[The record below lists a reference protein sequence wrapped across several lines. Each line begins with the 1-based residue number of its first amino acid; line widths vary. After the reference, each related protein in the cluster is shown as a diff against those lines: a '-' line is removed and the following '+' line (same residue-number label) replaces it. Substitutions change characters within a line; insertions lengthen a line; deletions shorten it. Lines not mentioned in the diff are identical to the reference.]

1 MNTDTLSALTAYEK
15 ALKAFEKFRD
25 EEEDLIAEIDAD
37 IIEAQMKI
45 RAFNQRTERVFR
57 ALEDAAQKL
66 QAQLPPAEGDDWA
79 RLREALVS
87 CRLDLDEIDDRLG
100 SAFSSA
106 PSLDEIEEIGAGPL
120 PDSLDAPSTADLRE
134 VFHVL
139 DGIEAAEP
147 SDSEIAE
154 QIAVKLED
162 EASDDAND
170 AEALAARLSAAVE
183 KHAEAAAALAVA
195 EQQKIRER
203 LQAFDAAS
211 EADIDLHARGLIG
224 PQELKRRIAMLAN
237 EHFAPPVDPAADIA
251 AMQAATQLLVAEQA
265 AKNAGV
271 VDTTRQKLR
280 EDLERAASAAA
291 QLAEAI
297 RALRDLG

>member
-1 MNTDTLSALTAYEK
+1 MNTDTIAALTAYEK
-15 ALKAFEKFRD
+15 AMKAFETFRN
-25 EEEDLIAEIDAD
+25 EEEDLIGEIDND
-37 IIEAQMKI
+37 LIEAQMKI
-45 RAFNQRTERVFR
+45 RAFNRRTESIFR

-79 RLREALVS
+79 RLREVLVS

-100 SAFSSA
+100 AAFSRA
-106 PSLDEIEEIGAGPL
+106 PTLDEIEEIDMGPL
-120 PDSLDAPSTADLRE
+120 PDALDAPSTADLRE
-134 VFHVL
+134 VFFAL
-139 DGIEAAEP
+139 DSLENAAEQLP
-147 SDSEIAE
+147 AHP
-154 QIAVKLED
+154 AD
-162 EASDDAND
+162 EASPAVND

-183 KHAEAAAALAVA
+183 QHAEAAAALAAA

-203 LQAFDAAS
+203 LAAFDAAS

-224 PQELKRRIAMLAN
+224 PQELKRRIAMRAN

>member
-1 MNTDTLSALTAYEK
+1 MNKDTVTALAAYEK
-15 ALKAFEKFRD
+15 AMKAFEKFRD
-25 EEEDLIAEIDAD
+25 EEEDLIAEIDSD
-37 IIEAQMKI
+37 ILEAQMKI
-45 RAFNQRTERVFR
+45 RAFNRRTESVFR

-66 QAQLPPAEGDDWA
+66 QAQLPPAEGDDWV

-100 SAFSSA
+100 SAFSDP
-106 PSLDEIEEIGAGPL
+106 PSLDEIEEFGMGPL
-120 PDSLDAPSTADLRE
+120 PDALDAPNTADLRE
-134 VFHVL
+134 VFFAL
-139 DGIEAAEP
+139 DSLEKAAEQP
-147 SDSEIAE
+147 PAPR
-154 QIAVKLED
+154 AD
-162 EASDDAND
+162 EASDTASD
-170 AEALAARLSAAVE
+170 AEVLAARLSAAVE
-183 KHAEAAAALAVA
+183 KHAEAAAALAAA

-203 LQAFDAAS
+203 LAAFDVAS
-211 EADIDLHARGLIG
+211 EVDIDLHARGLIG

-237 EHFAPPVDPAADIA
+237 EFFAPPVDPAADIA

-265 AKNAGV
+265 AKSAGV
-271 VDTTRQKLR
+271 VDTTRQTLR